1 VAGRGSASAKT
12 AREHGVRR
20 GGAGLGRSCGVV
32 NGERGGWPGARRR
45 ALLGV
50 VLCAQGNEQERGKE
64 KGGKENREKG
74 RERGGCIGEIR
85 GGGRE
90 RAVRRARGKSC
101 VGRIRG
107 DGRER
112 AARRA
117 RLSTRH
123 GAGVEEKKGWRL
135 VSDIR
140 RRRVENV
147 LGD

>member
-1 VAGRGSASAKT
+1 VASSMKRGGGRALGVELCSASCCAC
-12 AREHGVRR
+12 R
-20 GGAGLGRSCGVV
+20 GTSRKEEKRK
-32 NGERGGWPGARRR
+32 GEKRTG
-45 ALLGV
+45 
-50 VLCAQGNEQERGKE
+50 
-64 KGGKENREKG
+64 EKG
-74 RERGGCIGEIR
+74 RERGGCVGEIR
-85 GGGRE
+85 GDGRE

-101 VGRIRG
+101 VSGIRG